1 MIALARPIVDLW
13 RFRELIAMLVQR
25 DLKVRYK
32 RSALG
37 MGWTLLNPLLQM
49 VVYTLVFSFIMK
61 VGVPAFPVFILSGLL
76 PWTLISVS
84 IGGSSHCLLNNQA
97 LIRKVAVPQMVWPMA
112 VVASKLVD
120 LFFSLVPFAII
131 AVLYRRGPTPAWIAL
146 APAILVATV
155 FSTGLSLL
163 FSSLTV
169 FYRDMRHL
177 TDILLQ
183 IWFYVTPVI
192 YPVTFL
198 EKLPYRWMRW
208 VLMLNPAAPVVR
220 SFQVPL
226 YEGRFPDLALMG
238 GSVLAALGMLAIG
251 LVVFL
256 RHQDQHIHLF

>member
-1 MIALARPIVDLW
+1 LTDLW
-13 RFRELIAMLVQR
+13 RFRELISMLVER

-49 VVYTLVFSFIMK
+49 IVYTLVFSFIMK
-61 VGVPAFPVFILSGLL
+61 VGVPDFPVFILSGLL

-84 IGGSSHCLLNNQA
+84 IAGASHCLLNNQG

-120 LFFSLVPFAII
+120 LVLSLVPFALI
-131 AVLYRRGPTPAWIAL
+131 AFAYRRGPSLAWVAL
-146 APAILVATV
+146 APAVVFATV
-155 FSTGLSLL
+155 FSVGLGLL

-177 TDILLQ
+177 TDILVQ
-183 IWFYVTPVI
+183 VWFYVTPVI
-192 YPVTFL
+192 YPASFL
-198 EKLPYRWMRW
+198 EKIPHPWMQWLLR
-208 VLMLNPAAPVVR
+208 LNPATPIVR
-220 SFQVPL
+220 LFQEAL
-226 YEGRFPDLALMG
+226 YEGRLPSAALLG
-238 GSVLAALGMLAIG
+238 TGALAAGGMLALG

-256 RHQDQHIHLF
+256 RHQDQHIHHF